1 MNIVIGLLFG
11 LIFDSI
17 NNIISGILINIGIS
31 IIIIV
36 FIDVSGN
43 KMIII
48 FKYEVI
54 RNSMSD
60 FVLILGS
67 I

>member
-1 MNIVIGLLFG
+1 MLFG